1 MEQRREEARFGLLA
15 VELVVE
21 IGGSQDTRGADANR
35 DSGPIRAKSSG
46 MVNISNSGMFIPLD
60 IQGVE
65 GEPWHRG
72 TPVKIAWDN
81 PPLYGEGM
89 EKLAVDAFLR
99 HSKEGYGIGVEFSN
113 LDKKTRNKLREWVDF
128 LAATSYDG
136 ETWPRQVWKDAIN
149 AFAII
154 VTTLGVGFGLWGI
167 LTVNDDPARANF
179 FMYLMLASIFVYAA
193 LRLVSSLGDVWTVV
207 AEILS
212 KLTGRK
218 RAGRA
223 AR

>member
-1 MEQRREEARFGLLA
+1 MEQRRKEARFGLLA
-15 VELVVE
+15 VELTVE
-21 IGGSQDTRGADANR
+21 IADANS
-35 DSGPIRAKSSG
+35 DSEPFRAKSTG
-46 MVNISNSGMFIPLD
+46 MINISNSGMFIPLYV
-60 IQGVE
+60 QGVD
-65 GEPWHRG
+65 GEPWRRG
-72 TPVKIAWDN
+72 TPVKIVWEN

-89 EKLAVDAFLR
+89 EKLTVNAFLR
-99 HSKEGYGIGVEFSN
+99 HSKEGYGFGVEFSHM
-113 LDKKTRNKLREWVDF
+113 DKETRNKLREWIDF
-128 LAATSYDG
+128 LATTSYDG

-167 LTVNDDPARANF
+167 LTVNDNPVRANL

-193 LRLVSSLGDVWTVV
+193 LRLMSSLGDVWTVV

-218 RAGRA
+218 RAGRGT
-223 AR
+223 R

>member
-15 VELVVE
+15 VELAVE
-21 IGGSQDTRGADANR
+21 IGGSQNMRESDANR
-35 DSGPIRAKSSG
+35 DSGPITVRSTG

-60 IQGVE
+60 VQGIEDEV
-65 GEPWHRG
+65 WRRG
-72 TPVKIAWDN
+72 TPVKVVWDN
-81 PPLYGEGM
+81 PPFYGEGM

-99 HSKEGYGIGVEFSN
+99 YSKEGYGIGVEFSN
-113 LDKKTRNKLREWVDF
+113 LNKDTRNKLREWVDF
-128 LAATSYDG
+128 LATTSYDG

-167 LTVNDDPARANF
+167 LTVNDHPDRANL
-179 FMYLMLASIFVYAA
+179 FMVLMLASIFIYAA
-193 LRLVSSLGDVWTVV
+193 LRLMSSLGDVWTVV

>member
-128 LAATSYDG
+128 LAATSYDS

>member
-35 DSGPIRAKSSG
+35 DSGPIRTKSSG

>member
-60 IQGVE
+60 IPGVD
-65 GEPWHRG
+65 GELWHRG

-113 LDKKTRNKLREWVDF
+113 LDKETRNKLRAWVAF

-212 KLTGRK
+212 KLTGRN
-218 RAGRA
+218 RAGRV

>member
-81 PPLYGEGM
+81 PPLYGGGM

>member
-15 VELVVE
+15 VELAVE
-21 IGGSQDTRGADANR
+21 IGGANANR
-35 DSGPIRAKSSG
+35 DSEPIRAKSTG

-60 IQGVE
+60 VQGADDE
-65 GEPWHRG
+65 LWHRG
-72 TPVKIAWDN
+72 TPVKIVWDN

-89 EKLAVDAFLR
+89 EKLSVDAFLR
-99 HSKEGYGIGVEFSN
+99 HSKEGYGIGVEFSHM
-113 LDKKTRNKLREWVDF
+113 DKDTRNKLREWVDF
-128 LAATSYDG
+128 LATTSYDG

-167 LTVNDDPARANF
+167 LTVNDNPARANL

-193 LRLVSSLGDVWTVV
+193 LRLMSSLGDVWTVV

-212 KLTGRK
+212 KLTGRN
-218 RAGRA
+218 RAGRV

>member
-21 IGGSQDTRGADANR
+21 IGGSQDTRGADTNR
-35 DSGPIRAKSSG
+35 DSEPIRAKSSG

-65 GEPWHRG
+65 GELWHRG

-113 LDKKTRNKLREWVDF
+113 LDKETRNKLRAWVDF